1 MSSWIAKRKDRKFS
15 SGSGWWGKP
24 QRDLRLQ
31 LPPIYLPLPPVGS
44 SSSLCHT
51 HVCCSLKCGVKYN
64 WIDKFFM
71 YMRYILT
78 RTYMGWSFPLSPFPS
93 SHHSFIFS
101 PYNRNKSWKKLIW
114 APHFAVVDFYA
125 LLNGG
130 TEPTAN
136 IANIANN
143 NNTSNNNNN
152 NNFSLDSFT
161 NFIYAKLA
169 SFASAKSAGNLYCNY
184 NAKC

>member
-1 MSSWIAKRKDRKFS
+1 MSSWIANRKDRKFS

-31 LPPIYLPLPPVGS
+31 LPPIYLPPPPLALHLLPHACVLLIKMWRKIQLDRQVFHVYALYTYTYLYGVVLPLSLPPA
-44 SSSLCHT
+44 SL
-51 HVCCSLKCGVKYN
+51 
-64 WIDKFFM
+64 
-71 YMRYILT
+71 
-78 RTYMGWSFPLSPFPS
+78 
-93 SHHSFIFS
+93 HSFIFS

-114 APHFAVVDFYA
+114 APHFAVVGFYA

-136 IANIANN
+136 IASNN
-143 NNTSNNNNN
+143 NMSNNNNNN